1 MLRKVGN
8 LTSGCGN
15 AEWPASVMIEPMQ
28 KGDVAAVRKLDH
40 LSFPSSWSA
49 ESYLRDLRNC
59 SSFYIVA
66 RLDGEVI
73 GYGGM
78 WLIVDE
84 AHISTLAVH
93 PDRRRCGLGQRL
105 LTHLIAVARDRG
117 AAEITLEVRE
127 ANIAARGLYEKSGF
141 ISKGF
146 IPNYYGDTGENAIVM
161 SLGRGEAE
169 PVEEWPE

>member
-1 MLRKVGN
+1 
-8 LTSGCGN
+8 LTSGCGD
-15 AEWPASVMIEPMQ
+15 AEWRESASIEPMQ
-28 KGDVAAVRKLDH
+28 KDDIEAVREIDH

-49 ESYLRDLRNC
+49 ESYLRDLRNR
-59 SSFYIVA
+59 SSYYIVA
-66 RLDGEVI
+66 RLNGDVV
-73 GYGGM
+73 GYAGM
-78 WLIVDE
+78 WLIADE
-84 AHISTLAVH
+84 AHISTLAVR

-127 ANIAARGLYEKSGF
+127 ANMAARALYQKFGF
-141 ISKGF
+141 ASKGL

-169 PVEEWPE
+169 PVEELPR

>member
-1 MLRKVGN
+1 M
-8 LTSGCGN
+8 TSGCGN
-15 AEWPASVMIEPMQ
+15 AEWRASVTIEPMQ
-28 KGDVAAVRKLDH
+28 RRDVETVREIDH

-49 ESYLRDLRNC
+49 ESYLRDLRNR

-66 RLDGEVI
+66 RLSGEVI
-73 GYGGM
+73 GYAGM
-78 WLIVDE
+78 WLIADE

-93 PDRRRCGLGQRL
+93 PDRRRCGIGQRL

-127 ANIAARGLYEKSGF
+127 ANIAARALYGKFGF
-141 ISKGF
+141 MSKGL

-161 SLGRGEAE
+161 SLGRGNAE